1 MLPRVWMEAYI
12 NFLLRFR
19 VAILIAVAIVTLFL
33 TWHARNM
40 QVYTNFF
47 DLYPPGHPYIKLYNE
62 YRKMFGTANVLMIM
76 IERKDGDIFNVDTIN
91 KINKATIQVMET
103 PGVNPYQVRSLTHPK
118 MKNIRITGAMI
129 TAYPIMYPAA
139 PKTPEDVKP
148 MKKAVYTNE
157 GVHGFF
163 VSRDNT
169 AALISAGFWEEGVD
183 FRNLYN
189 RLTALEQEIEADGKH
204 TVYISGF
211 PMLYSWIFSYKNY
224 ILGVIGAT
232 MVIILVMLWFYFRTF
247 TGVWV
252 PLFSGLLS
260 AVLAMGLAGYYGFN
274 LDPLVLVVLVLITAR
289 ALSHSVQSMERY
301 HEEYH
306 RLEREQGDKANKMDA
321 IMASYL
327 SLFSPAIVSILADG
341 FAILTLALA
350 HIPLIQK
357 LAYVSSFWVFTIFIS
372 VVTLHPIILYYI
384 PPPPHDPK
392 SGKRFSDKM
401 YNSVNRMMVRISQGN
416 ARYAVLGSFSVAL
429 VVGMVYAQNLKI
441 GDVSIGKAL
450 MYDDHPYN
458 VAYDRINQK
467 FVGASQLV
475 ILAEGKEA
483 GVIKDPQVL
492 QTLEKFQRHMEQQE
506 LVGGSI
512 TVTTMA
518 RRLYQMFQEGI
529 PKWGIIPD
537 NPRDVGNIFYQ
548 FLNTIGADDLDSF
561 LDKNSQNATITVY
574 YKDYNH
580 ETVVGSIE
588 NAQKFIDENPIENVT
603 FRLAGGLL
611 GILAAVN
618 EEVEW
623 SYKWNLIL
631 VMVTVFVLSM
641 LTYASVVG
649 ALIVMIPS
657 IVAQPLSEAMMYWMG
672 IDANIN
678 SLPVAAV
685 GIGIG
690 IDYGYYVLSRIV
702 EEFQRFGDHD
712 RAIEEALMTTGRA
725 IMFTGTTLT
734 VSVVFWVFFPM
745 KFQSEMAILLT
756 LLLFFHVVGA
766 LAFIP
771 GIVSLLKPRF
781 PLPNKIMLVLL
792 FAIFVPAGALY
803 YFDHADLLWLGILA
817 TIVGVCEHVY
827 ATRHNIGMELRG

>member
-1 MLPRVWMEAYI
+1 MLPRAWMEAYI
-12 NFLLRFR
+12 NFLLTYRRLILLTLTIITIFLGSKALDIR
-19 VAILIAVAIVTLFL
+19 V
-33 TWHARNM
+33 N
-40 QVYTNFF
+40 TNFF
-47 DLYPPGHPYIKLYNE
+47 DLYPPDHPYIQLYQQ
-62 YRKMFGTANVLMIM
+62 YRQMFGTANVLVIG
-76 IERKDGDIFNVDTIN
+76 IEAKEGDIFNVETIN
-91 KINKATIQVMET
+91 KINWATLQVLET
-103 PGVNPYQVRSLTHPK
+103 AGVNPYQLLSLTSPK
-118 MKNIRITGAMI
+118 MRNIRITGAII
-129 TAYPIMYPAA
+129 TAYPIMYPGP
-139 PKTPEDVKP
+139 PKTPQDVTAI
-148 MKKAVYTNE
+148 KKAVYTNE
-157 GVHGFF
+157 GVHGFY
-163 VSRDNT
+163 VSPDNT
-169 AALISAGFWEEGVD
+169 TALITAGFWEEGVD
-183 FRNLYN
+183 FSNLHD
-189 RLTALEQEIEADGKH
+189 RMQRIRTEIEKDGKH
-204 TVYISGF
+204 TVYIAGL

-224 ILGVIGAT
+224 ILAVIGVT
-232 MVIILVMLWFYFRTF
+232 TVVILLMLWFYFRTF

-260 AVLAMGLAGYYGFN
+260 SLLALGLAGYYGFN

-306 RLEREQGDKANKMDA
+306 RLEREQGDRANKMDA

-357 LAYVSSFWVFTIFIS
+357 LAYISSFWVFTIFIS

-384 PPPPHDPK
+384 PPPAHDPK
-392 SGKRFSDKM
+392 AGKRFSDQL

-416 ARYAVLGSFSVAL
+416 ARYVVLGSFSVAL
-429 VVGMVYAQNLKI
+429 VIGMVYARHLKI

-450 MYDDHPYN
+450 LSADHPYN
-458 VAYDRINQK
+458 VAYDTINQK

-475 ILAEGKEA
+475 ILAEGKHD
-483 GVIKDPQVL
+483 GVIKDPVVL
-492 QTLEKFQRHMEQQE
+492 QTLEKFQRHMQQQE

-512 TVTTMA
+512 SITTWA
-518 RRLYQMFQEGI
+518 RRLYQTFQEGI
-529 PKWGIIPD
+529 PKWAIIPE

-548 FLNTIGADDLDSF
+548 FLNTVGADDLDRF
-561 LDKNSQNATITVY
+561 VDKNAQNATITIF

-580 ETVVGSIE
+580 ATVTGSI
-588 NAQKFIDENPIENVT
+588 ALARRFIDENPMETVT

-631 VMVTVFVLSM
+631 VMVTVFVLSV

-657 IVAQPLSEAMMYWMG
+657 IVAQPLSEAIMYGMG

-702 EEFQRFGDHD
+702 EEYERCGDHD

-725 IMFTGTTLT
+725 ILFTGTTLT
-734 VSVVFWVFFPM
+734 VSVIFWIFFPM

-781 PLPNKIMLVLL
+781 PLPPRIMSWVLL
-792 FAIFVPAGALY
+792 ATAVPAAGLY
-803 YFDHADLLWLGILA
+803 YFDYVNLLSLGLLALVVAIGEHAW
-817 TIVGVCEHVY
+817 
-827 ATRHNIGMELRG
+827 ATRHDIGMELRT

>member
-1 MLPRVWMEAYI
+1 MLPRSWMEAYLR
-12 NFLLRFR
+12 FLLKFR
-19 VAILIAVAIVTLFL
+19 WPVLGVLTVMTIILSYYAAQM
-33 TWHARNM
+33 R
-40 QVYTNFF
+40 VYTNFF
-47 DLYPPGHPYIKLYNE
+47 DLYPPGHPYIQLYQQ
-62 YRKMFGTANVLMIM
+62 YRRMFGTANVLVLA
-76 IERKDGDIFNVDTIN
+76 IEKKEGDIFNVDTIN
-91 KINKATIQVMET
+91 KINWATLQVLET
-103 PGVNPYQVRSLTHPK
+103 AGVNPYQLRSLTHPK
-118 MKNIRITGAMI
+118 LKNIRITGAMI
-129 TAYPIMYPAA
+129 TAYPIMYPAP
-139 PKTPEDVKP
+139 PKTPEDVKAI
-148 MKKAVYTNE
+148 KNAVYTNE
-157 GVHGFF
+157 GVHGFY

-169 AALISAGFWEEGVD
+169 TALVSAGFWEEGVD
-183 FRNLYN
+183 FHNLYDRMN
-189 RLTALEQEIEADGKH
+189 HIKAELEKEGTH
-204 TVYISGF
+204 RVYIAGF
-211 PMLYSWIFSYKNY
+211 PMLYAWIFSYKNY
-224 ILGVIGAT
+224 IFSVIGGT
-232 MVIILVMLWFYFRTF
+232 TVIILVMLWFYFRTF

-260 AVLAMGLAGYYGFN
+260 AVWALGFAGYYGFN

-306 RLEREQGDKANKMDA
+306 RVQDKQEA
-321 IMASYL
+321 ILSSYI
-327 SLFSPAIVSILADG
+327 SLFSPALVSIASDG
-341 FAILTLALA
+341 LAILTLALA

-357 LAYVSSFWVFTIFIS
+357 LAYVSSFWVFTISIS
-372 VVTLHPIILYYI
+372 VVTLHPIILYII

-392 SGKRFSDKM
+392 SGTRFSDRI
-401 YNSVNRMMVRISQGN
+401 YNAINRAMIRISQGN
-416 ARYAVLGSFSVAL
+416 ARTAVIASFSIAL
-429 VVGMVYAQNLKI
+429 LIGMVYSRHLKI

-450 MYDDHPYN
+450 LYDDHPYN
-458 VAYDRINQK
+458 VSYDKVNQK

-483 GVIKDPQVL
+483 GVIKDPHIL
-492 QTLEKFQRHMEQQE
+492 QTLEKFQRHMEQQPM
-506 LVGGSI
+506 VGGSI

-529 PKWGIIPD
+529 PKWAIIPD

-548 FLNTIGADDLDSF
+548 FLNTIGADDLDTF
-561 LDKNSQNATITVY
+561 LDKNSQNATITIF

-580 ETVVGSIE
+580 ETVVGSIAKAKE
-588 NAQKFIDENPIENVT
+588 FIENNPVENVE

-631 VMVTVFVLSM
+631 VMVTVFILSV

-690 IDYGYYVLSRIV
+690 IDYGYYILSRIV
-702 EEFQRFGDHD
+702 EEFEKFGDHD

-734 VSVVFWVFFPM
+734 VSVIFWIFFPM

-756 LLLFFHVVGA
+756 LLLFLHVVGA

-771 GIVSLLKPRF
+771 GTVSLLRPRF
-781 PLPNKIMLVLL
+781 PLPNKAMMIVL
-792 FAIFVPAGALY
+792 FATFVPALILYYIDYANLLSLGALTLVVAVAE
-803 YFDHADLLWLGILA
+803 HLW
-817 TIVGVCEHVY
+817 
-827 ATRHNIGMELRG
+827 ATRRNIGMEMRS